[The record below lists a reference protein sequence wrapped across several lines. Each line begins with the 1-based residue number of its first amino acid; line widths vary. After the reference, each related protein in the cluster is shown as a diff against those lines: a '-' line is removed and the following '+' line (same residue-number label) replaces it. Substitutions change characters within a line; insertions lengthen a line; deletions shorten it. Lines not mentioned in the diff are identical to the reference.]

1 MGEQQ
6 KRVDWENLEVLSRNR
21 MEPRA
26 THFSWL
32 NKDDAFHGSRENSP
46 WFSSLSGE
54 WDFHWSA
61 TPESAPQGF
70 EGVSFEMD
78 SQSGWST
85 IPVPSCMECEGW
97 GTPIYTNVTFPF
109 AKNPPYISSEP
120 PKDYTA
126 KDERNPTGCYRRLFQ
141 VPTNWEGRRVVI
153 QFDGVSSAFHLWI
166 NGKEVGYSQGSRTPA
181 AFDITDYLV
190 AGDNLLAVRVY
201 KYSDG
206 SYLEDQDLWRLAGI
220 FRDVYLL
227 GRAPIDIEDLS
238 LVPDL
243 DSSYEDGTLSI
254 EVTPS
259 QVTEGLQVCVDLY
272 DRDRTLVESTCDVV
286 NSALGLSNLSLS
298 VANPNKWTAETPY
311 LYTAIVTLKNSSG
324 EVLDM
329 TSVEVGFRK
338 VEISGGHLLINGEAV
353 LIKGVNRHDFDH
365 LTGYTVTLAHME
377 QDIILMKRNNIN
389 TVRTSHYPNDHR
401 FYTLCDR
408 YGLYV
413 IDETNIESHGMGY
426 TKETLGNN
434 PLWEEAHL
442 DRIKRMVY
450 RDRNHPSVII
460 WSMGN
465 EMGDGCNIEAE
476 YRWVKEFDPTRPAQS
491 ERAGF
496 APHTDIAAPMYAQ
509 FKLLNN
515 YADGKF
521 ADYYSLVPGY
531 GRKFRI
537 RGEKERTRPLIMCEY
552 AHAMGNSGGNFQDY
566 WDIIESKPYLQG
578 GCIWEWVDQGFSVA
592 KGQGKVSFP
601 VHAKNITDEGDT
613 FFVYG
618 GDFGDK
624 PNDSNFCIDGIVRP
638 DRTANP
644 MLLEVKKVYQNYRAQ
659 LGNDHK
665 SVVVYNNSFFTQP
678 DYGRVEWALMC
689 DGVFID
695 SGVLSTETPAPRSS
709 AMYDFPVERSQ
720 LESGKEYFL
729 VISVKLAQ
737 DSCWAESGHLLA
749 EEQLCLSVDVPTK
762 VALEQ
767 DPASLK
773 GAEVQ
778 LSESATDKGDVFVV
792 CSGSTVWHISRS
804 TGQLLSCQAQGEE
817 LLVSGGGANFWRA
830 PTDNDIGWKMPK
842 KCKFW
847 KETTEKA
854 AKTKVSVREHKSN
867 LVTIEVRSTY
877 ALGVTMGTSYQF
889 LRDGEVRVS
898 HRLNS
903 VIPRKFIPK
912 IGTTFQLAP
921 ALTSCQ
927 WYGRGPEE
935 NYCDRKTASFIGLY
949 ESTVDTMVHP
959 YIRPQEAGQR
969 SDLRWVELTNSSSK
983 RGLRI
988 EARGELSFA
997 VRPYSQKAL
1006 EEATHT
1012 TDLDHLKEVH
1022 LELNHKQMG
1031 VGGDDSWGAPVHKE
1045 YRIPGRGKY
1054 SWGYTIKPL

>member
-1 MGEQQ
+1 MGEQR

-21 MEPRA
+21 LAPRA
-26 THFSWL
+26 THFSWG
-32 NKDDAFHGSRENSP
+32 DHGDSFDWSRERSP
-46 WFSSLSGE
+46 WFESLSGE

-61 TPESAPQGF
+61 TPDTAPVGF
-70 EGVSFEMD
+70 EAVSFD
-78 SQSGWST
+78 VNSQAGWST

-126 KDERNPTGCYRRLFQ
+126 TEERNPTGCYRRNFQ
-141 VPTNWEGRRVVI
+141 VPPNWSGRRIVV

-190 AGDNLLAVRVY
+190 EGDNLLAVRVY

-227 GRAPIDIEDLS
+227 GRAPIDIEDFS
-238 LVPDL
+238 VVPDL
-243 DSSYEDGTLSI
+243 DSSYQNGTLSI

-259 QVTEGLQVCVDLY
+259 QVAPDLQVSVNLYNAEKSLVGSAQRSVD
-272 DRDRTLVESTCDVV
+272 T
-286 NSALGLSNLSLS
+286 ALGLSNLALS
-298 VANPNKWTAETPY
+298 VDNPYKWTAETPY
-311 LYTAIVTLKNSSG
+311 LYTAVIELKNGSG
-324 EVLDM
+324 EVIDM

-338 VEISGGHLLINGEAV
+338 VEISGGHLLVNGEAV
-353 LIKGVNRHDFDH
+353 LIKGVNRHDFH
-365 LTGYTVTLAHME
+365 HVTGYTVTLEHME
-377 QDIILMKRNNIN
+377 QDIILMKQNNIN

-413 IDETNIESHGMGY
+413 IDEANIESHGMGY

-434 PLWEEAHL
+434 PIWEEAHL
-442 DRIKRMVY
+442 DRLKRMVY

-476 YRWVKEFDPTRPAQS
+476 YRWVKEFDPTRPVQS

-515 YADGKF
+515 YSDGKF
-521 ADYYSLVPGY
+521 ADYCSFAPGY

-592 KGQGKVSFP
+592 KGGNTTTFP
-601 VHAKNITDEGDT
+601 VSAKDITEKGET
-613 FFVYG
+613 LFVYG

-644 MLLEVKKVYQNYRAQ
+644 MLLEVKKVYQNYRAK
-659 LGNDHK
+659 LGGDNK
-665 SVVVYNNSFFTQP
+665 SVIISNNSFFTQP

-689 DGVFID
+689 DGTVID
-695 SGVLSTETPAPRSS
+695 SGLLSSETPEPRSS
-709 AMYDFPVERSQ
+709 ASYDIPVDRSK
-720 LESGKEYFL
+720 LDTGKEYFL
-729 VISVKLAQ
+729 IIYVKLAQ

-749 EEQLCLSVDVPTK
+749 EEQLYVSVAPRK
-762 VALEQ
+762 ALLEE

-773 GAEVQ
+773 GTAVQ
-778 LSESATDKGDVFVV
+778 LSESATDKGTVFVV
-792 CSGSTVWHISRS
+792 SSGTTVWQISRS
-804 TGQLLSCQAQGEE
+804 TGQLISCKSQGEE
-817 LLVSGGGANFWRA
+817 LLVSGGDANFWRA
-830 PTDNDIGWKMPK
+830 PTDNDIGWRMPK
-842 KCKFW
+842 KCKSW
-847 KETTEKA
+847 KEMSEKTP
-854 AKTKVSVREHKSN
+854 KTKVSVSTN
-867 LVTIEVRSTY
+867 TDYLVKIVVKSTY
-877 ALGVTMGTSYQF
+877 ALGVTMRTTYQF
-889 LRDGEVRVS
+889 VRDGEVRVS
-898 HRLNS
+898 HSLNS

-912 IGTTFQLAP
+912 VGTTFHLSP
-921 ALTSCQ
+921 ELTSCQ

-969 SDLRWVELTNSSSK
+969 SDLRWVELTNSSN
-983 RGLRI
+983 RGLRV
-988 EARGELSFA
+988 EATGELAFA

-1012 TDLDHLKEVH
+1012 TDLEKYKEVH
-1022 LELNHKQMG
+1022 LELNCKQMG

-1054 SWGYTIKPL
+1054 CWGYTMKPL